1 MVLTQQTGQARMSC
15 DTIISKCKQSTKM
28 GEIPW
33 PKTAIDL
40 GRRSQTRMK

>member
-1 MVLTQQTGQARMSC
+1 
-15 DTIISKCKQSTKM
+15 M